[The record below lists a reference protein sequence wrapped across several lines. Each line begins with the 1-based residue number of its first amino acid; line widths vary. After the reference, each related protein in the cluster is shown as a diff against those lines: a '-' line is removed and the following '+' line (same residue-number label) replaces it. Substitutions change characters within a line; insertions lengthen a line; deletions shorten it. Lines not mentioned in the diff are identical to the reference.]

1 MLRSD
6 AIIVDRE
13 FVTTT
18 VEDIFLKYRAELIAD
33 LRDSLIRVNRD
44 QPGDLLQSV
53 DAFVKVNSNNI
64 SFELVMN
71 DYWKFVD
78 EGVDGYK
85 KSVGSQFKYKKNTK
99 VIPIDAIKKFI
110 AARGIEPAMSISRNK
125 RVEAIK
131 GKDKIAKFLKKGVI
145 KKNREDAFTSFAF
158 AIGAKLKRDGQK
170 PTHFF
175 TDVINDDLKARLTKD
190 ITLALKK
197 DIEVDFT
204 TTFK

>member
-13 FVTTT
+13 FVATT

-33 LRDSLIRVNRD
+33 LRESLIRVNRD

-53 DAFVKVNSNNI
+53 DAFVKVNSNNV

-78 EGVDGYK
+78 EGVDGTQ
-85 KSVGSQFKYKKNTK
+85 KSVGSQFKYKKNGK
-99 VIPIDAIKKFI
+99 RIPLDAMKKFI
-110 AARGIEPAMSISRNK
+110 ASHGYAPK
-125 RVEAIK
+125 Q
-131 GKDKIAKFLKKGVI
+131 LKKTD
-145 KKNREDAFTSFAF
+145 KKVKRKTKTIDRQKAFNSFAF
-158 AIGAKLKRDGQK
+158 AIGVNLKKFGVK

-175 TDVINDDLKARLTKD
+175 TDVINDDLKKRLTKD

>member
-13 FVTTT
+13 FVATT

-33 LRDSLIRVNRD
+33 LRESLIRVNRD

-110 AARGIEPAMSISRNK
+110 AARGIAPAMSIARHKKSETFTDK
-125 RVEAIK
+125 R
-131 GKDKIAKFLKKGVI
+131 I
-145 KKNREDAFTSFAF
+145 KKQAKKVNKEDALTNFAF

-175 TDVINDDLKARLTKD
+175 TDVINDDLKKRLTKD

-197 DIEVDFT
+197 DIEVDIT
-204 TTFK
+204 TTFR